1 MALHGLLTQTA
12 CLAAAL
18 VAGQPRHRRLD
29 LPAPSEQR
37 LPFRGAVEDLR
48 LPQIGMMVAQKDRA
62 LRFRLPILAPTIVP
76 EGAPLAVGRQKPCR
90 EAISLHFRGDARRR
104 HAVGTGACGTVGI
117 QFEVRR
123 AKAVRVSP
131 ARRWNERHH
140 RRLPVAHDVDGRSAN
155 GLVLRLQSRALLL
168 LSLSCAILPRSNA
181 RQAEGCCCMAA
192 AQLGLPLPRH
202 RNQQL
207 FADYYLNVL
216 LPQREDWRQLVAE
229 AAPMLAALRA
239 IYAAFTPSNN
249 EAQTEDGLIK
259 PVLLA
264 LGHTFEVQAALKTP
278 DGTKK
283 PDYVF
288 YTDLA
293 ALKAHKDQT
302 LTETLLTQDM
312 LAVGD
317 AKFWDRPLDL
327 ALTGKGVDLFNN
339 KNPSYQ
345 IAFYMQHSGAAWG
358 ILTNGRLWRLFHQAS
373 AYKQHCFYEVNLP
386 ELLEQPDPAA
396 FLYFFAF
403 FRRAAFDEHPL
414 GLRALLQAS
423 TDFARGI
430 SEHLKQQVY
439 AALRHVAQGFLD
451 YTPNGLQSDPAT
463 LKTIYDH
470 SLLVLY
476 RLLFIF
482 YAEARELL
490 PLRDSSQYRESY
502 SLDALKRKVA
512 RRLDGGKYLL
522 PSTNV
527 YWLRLHILFGMIN
540 AGAVPLQVATFNGG
554 LFDPQRYP
562 FLETQSVGDAQ
573 LLQALD
579 KLARVDRQFIDY
591 RDLAERHLGTIYEGL
606 LEYHLEAIAP
616 TDGWSVDLLN
626 AKGERKA
633 TGSYYTPDYIVKYI
647 VDQTVGPA
655 LQRAIAGK
663 HEAAAQ
669 VRAILAVNVCD
680 PAMGS
685 GHFLVEATEYI
696 ARFLV
701 ALAVP
706 PDTDAQGE
714 ADLAYW
720 KRRVVQSCIYGVDL
734 NPLAVDLAKLSL
746 WLVTVAKNKPLSFL
760 DHHLRCGNALVG
772 ARLADLG
779 TRPLTA
785 DRRRPAV
792 DHSSKAVA
800 VQSSLLDDPAF
811 RLSISSA
818 VDSMFLIETKAGQ
831 TVAEVKEQAQT
842 YIALRADLT
851 QRYGRLANLL
861 TAQSFGVLVP
871 NDQSKA
877 LTEYATG
884 RNLTVLPQMV
894 ALLEQADAL
903 AAQRAFF
910 YWELEFPEVF
920 FDHHGYPLGE
930 AAGFDAVVGNP
941 PYVRQ
946 EQLGF
951 FKAAFQMAYAETYSG
966 TADLFVYFFH
976 QGVKLLR
983 QGGKLGYISSNSW
996 LRANYATL
1004 LRALLRQHVT
1014 VEQLIDLGDNH
1025 VFADAPDVYPAI
1037 PIVCKATPPADY
1049 SAQVASFSR
1058 GEGVQGFEQQV
1069 AAKLAPVNIH
1079 DQQDTGWQL
1088 ETDAMR
1094 LVFRKL
1100 MAGGKALDEVV
1111 NGRLYR
1117 GILTGLNKAFIID
1130 QTTRERIVRADPSSA
1145 ALIKPMLRGEDL
1157 RPWYQEHEGRWLI
1170 LLPTKWTEQRFGA
1183 GLEEATAWTKLAE
1196 RHPSLAAHLESFAPA
1211 GRTRGD
1217 KGDYWWELRACDYYD
1232 VFEQPKIFWP
1242 DIAKFPRFSW
1252 NTDQTYLGNTGY
1264 TIVTDQPWLLGYL
1277 ASRCAWFLISQT
1289 AISLGER
1296 AGVMRY
1302 RLIDQYMRRLPIPDA
1317 PPAERAT
1324 LGDLALQITAAA
1336 QARYQLHRQVRK
1348 RILSDL
1354 GVAGGQL
1361 NQKLTAW
1368 WRLDFAGLRAE
1379 VQKVFKR
1386 DIPLKARDEWEE
1398 WLGVQCAKHHEQT
1411 AAIIAGESALNAR
1424 VYQLFALSA
1433 EEIGLVEA
1441 STKYAYG
1448 EV

>member
-1 MALHGLLTQTA
+1 MA
-12 CLAAAL
+12 
-18 VAGQPRHRRLD
+18 V
-29 LPAPSEQR
+29 
-37 LPFRGAVEDLR
+37 
-48 LPQIGMMVAQKDRA
+48 
-62 LRFRLPILAPTIVP
+62 
-76 EGAPLAVGRQKPCR
+76 
-90 EAISLHFRGDARRR
+90 
-104 HAVGTGACGTVGI
+104 
-117 QFEVRR
+117 
-123 AKAVRVSP
+123 
-131 ARRWNERHH
+131 
-140 RRLPVAHDVDGRSAN
+140 
-155 GLVLRLQSRALLL
+155 
-168 LSLSCAILPRSNA
+168 
-181 RQAEGCCCMAA
+181 
-192 AQLGLPLPRH
+192 AQLGLPLPLH

-216 LPQREDWRQLVAE
+216 LPQREDWRLLVAE
-229 AAPMLAALRA
+229 AAPTLAALRA
-239 IYAAFTPSNN
+239 IYAAFTPSTN

-288 YTDLA
+288 YTDQT

-302 LTETLLTQDM
+302 LTETLLTRDI

-327 ALTGKGVDLFNN
+327 ALQSKGVDLFNN

-345 IAFYMQHSGAAWG
+345 IAFYMQHSGAEWG
-358 ILTNGRLWRLFHQAS
+358 LLTNGRLWRLFHKAS
-373 AYKQHCFYEVNLP
+373 AYKQNCFYEVNLP

-396 FLYFFAF
+396 FLYFYAF

-430 SEHLKQQVY
+430 GEHLKQQVY

-451 YTPNGLQSDPAT
+451 YTPNGLQRDPAT

-502 SLDALKRKVA
+502 SLEALKREVA
-512 RRLDGGKYLL
+512 LRLDGGKYLL
-522 PSTNV
+522 PSTNM
-527 YWLRLHILFGMIN
+527 YWSRLRMLFEMIN
-540 AGAVPLQVATFNGG
+540 AGAEPLQVATFNGG

-562 FLETQSVGDAQ
+562 FLETRSIGDAQ

-616 TDGWSVDLLN
+616 TGGWSVDLLN

-706 PDTDAQGE
+706 PETDTHGE

-720 KRRVVQSCIYGVDL
+720 KRRVAQSCIYGVDL

-746 WLVTVAKNKPLSFL
+746 WLVTVAKDKPLSFL

-772 ARLADLG
+772 ARLADLE

-785 DRRRPAV
+785 DRRRPAA
-792 DHSSKAVA
+792 DHTRKVVA
-800 VQSSLLDDPAF
+800 VQSSLLDDAAF
-811 RLSISSA
+811 RLSMSSA
-818 VDSMFLIETKAGQ
+818 VDSMWLIEATAGQ
-831 TVAEVKEQAQT
+831 TVAEVKEQAQIYT
-842 YIALRADLT
+842 ALRAILT
-851 QRYGRLANLL
+851 ERYGRLANLT
-861 TAQSFGVLVP
+861 TAQAFGVAVP
-871 NDQSKA
+871 DDQHKA
-877 LTEYATG
+877 LTDYATG

-910 YWELEFPEVF
+910 HWELEFPEVF
-920 FDHHGYPLGE
+920 FDHHGASLGE

-951 FKAAFQMAYAETYSG
+951 FKPYFQMAYAETYSG

-996 LRANYATL
+996 LQTNYAEPLRRFMREQTTL
-1004 LRALLRQHVT
+1004 EH
-1014 VEQLIDLGDNH
+1014 LIDLGNNRT
-1025 VFADAPDVYPAI
+1025 FAEAPDVCPSILVSNKTA
-1037 PIVCKATPPADY
+1037 PTEAHRFLAVAFQQGEAPELTP
-1049 SAQVASFSR
+1049 SR
-1058 GEGVQGFEQQV
+1058 L
-1069 AAKLAPVNIH
+1069 AAKAVAILQH
-1079 DQQDTGWQL
+1079 DQPDTGWQL

-1100 MAGGKALDEVV
+1100 MAGGKA
-1111 NGRLYR
+1111 
-1117 GILTGLNKAFIID
+1117 
-1130 QTTRERIVRADPSSA
+1130 
-1145 ALIKPMLRGEDL
+1145 
-1157 RPWYQEHEGRWLI
+1157 
-1170 LLPTKWTEQRFGA
+1170 
-1183 GLEEATAWTKLAE
+1183 
-1196 RHPSLAAHLESFAPA
+1196 
-1211 GRTRGD
+1211 
-1217 KGDYWWELRACDYYD
+1217 
-1232 VFEQPKIFWP
+1232 
-1242 DIAKFPRFSW
+1242 
-1252 NTDQTYLGNTGY
+1252 
-1264 TIVTDQPWLLGYL
+1264 
-1277 ASRCAWFLISQT
+1277 
-1289 AISLGER
+1289 
-1296 AGVMRY
+1296 
-1302 RLIDQYMRRLPIPDA
+1302 
-1317 PPAERAT
+1317 
-1324 LGDLALQITAAA
+1324 
-1336 QARYQLHRQVRK
+1336 
-1348 RILSDL
+1348 
-1354 GVAGGQL
+1354 
-1361 NQKLTAW
+1361 
-1368 WRLDFAGLRAE
+1368 
-1379 VQKVFKR
+1379 
-1386 DIPLKARDEWEE
+1386 
-1398 WLGVQCAKHHEQT
+1398 
-1411 AAIIAGESALNAR
+1411 
-1424 VYQLFALSA
+1424 
-1433 EEIGLVEA
+1433 
-1441 STKYAYG
+1441 
-1448 EV
+1448 